1 MFEYEFK
8 EVGTVNTDGF
18 CKDFKEIKQE
28 ILKQTPECIHRRSI
42 YPNGFILETEQY
54 SNKIVIRTNWE
65 LLKNDDGSFSVI
77 QP

>member
-8 EVGTVNTDGF
+8 EAGTVNTDGF

-28 ILKQTPECIHRRSI
+28 ILKQTQECIHRRSI
-42 YPNGFILETEQY
+42 YPNEFIVEVEQY
-54 SNKIVIRTNWE
+54 NDKIIIRTNWE
-65 LLKNDDGSFSVI
+65 LSKNDDGSFNVI